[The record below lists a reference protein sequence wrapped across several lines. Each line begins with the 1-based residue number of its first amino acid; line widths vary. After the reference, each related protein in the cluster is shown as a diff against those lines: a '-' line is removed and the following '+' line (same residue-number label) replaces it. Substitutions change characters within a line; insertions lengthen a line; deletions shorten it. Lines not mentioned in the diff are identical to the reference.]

1 MKEKTTTL
9 EQKLEDIKHNSKY
22 FILNK
27 IKNEINLDGIN
38 LTDITD
44 EINTSHENLEKKL
57 VWQGFNILNIIYDYD
72 KKNGDETGFVIS
84 LSKREDDDL
93 YYIHIFSTSIYG
105 EIKYEIN
112 HRLDESYEE
121 VLNSTNNYVY
131 LDFKTFEKLKDV
143 GDWLNQLV
151 DDLNICSLEAD
162 KDETEFY
169 MEDVDSFMG
178 YNKLKNKGW
187 TKQYCSFLNVLYFS
201 YVDNDFIDEYKIRKL
216 AKHENINKGLIYKHQ
231 AYKNMLEVVYNQVE
245 YLKYRINNIDYFKF
259 DKDDIERIVKYLGN
273 DITNYTSDY
282 IVNNISKFDIERL
295 LNGRSQAI
303 KLYST
308 IYPYR
313 ISRTLESESLNN
325 LEFPEINIDRRDIAI
340 GVMNKDTKEFS
351 GTTETIY
358 RVVKYITLE
367 DVLSSLYYSYIKDL
381 ETN

>member
-1 MKEKTTTL
+1 
-9 EQKLEDIKHNSKY
+9 
-22 FILNK
+22 
-27 IKNEINLDGIN
+27 
-38 LTDITD
+38 
-44 EINTSHENLEKKL
+44 
-57 VWQGFNILNIIYDYD
+57 
-72 KKNGDETGFVIS
+72 
-84 LSKREDDDL
+84 
-93 YYIHIFSTSIYG
+93 
-105 EIKYEIN
+105 
-112 HRLDESYEE
+112 
-121 VLNSTNNYVY
+121 
-131 LDFKTFEKLKDV
+131 
-143 GDWLNQLV
+143 
-151 DDLNICSLEAD
+151 
-162 KDETEFY
+162 
-169 MEDVDSFMG
+169 
-178 YNKLKNKGW
+178 
-187 TKQYCSFLNVLYFS
+187 
-201 YVDNDFIDEYKIRKL
+201 
-216 AKHENINKGLIYKHQ
+216 
-231 AYKNMLEVVYNQVE
+231 MLEVVYNQVE